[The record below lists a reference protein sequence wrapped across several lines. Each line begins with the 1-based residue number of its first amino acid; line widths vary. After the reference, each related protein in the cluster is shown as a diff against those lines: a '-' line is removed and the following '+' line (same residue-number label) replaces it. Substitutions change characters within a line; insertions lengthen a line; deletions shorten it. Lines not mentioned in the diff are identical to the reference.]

1 MSPGTSFKSCPRVGG
16 IPESEFL
23 LRVDP
28 VSSRAPVWGASRGRR
43 LQRAR
48 SHSFKSCPRVGGI
61 CAQHPASLGP
71 VGFKSCPRVGGI
83 IASCARHRPCSQV
96 SSRAPV
102 WGASRLFLQGYE
114 AMIVSSRAP
123 VWGASEAV
131 KTDLVAA
138 QFQVVPPCGGHLK
151 FTVLS
156 SCVGLVSS
164 RAPVWGA
171 SAYNC
176 QFFSHL
182 NVSSRAPVWGA
193 S

>member
-1 MSPGTSFKSCPRVGG
+1 MPPCGGHLRPASGQPRPSRFQVVPPCGGHQRPSVRRKQSASFKSCPRVGG
-16 IPESEFL
+16 IQWPFTS
-23 LRVDP
+23 
-28 VSSRAPVWGASRGRR
+28 APAWYSC
-43 LQRAR
+43 
-48 SHSFKSCPRVGGI
+48 FKSCPP
-61 CAQHPASLGP
+61 H
-71 VGFKSCPRVGGI
+71 GGI